1 MRRIIFLAAAA
12 LLFALAPLST
22 RLDLDLDLDPVLG
35 ALLLVGLAVLFALAA
50 SGAASALAITGG
62 ALAAFAFGALAPLSS
77 ALAGGALA
85 GLCFAERTSR
95 VRSVRARRLHLLG
108 AIGAGALASSL
119 ASSFSSAAPG
129 LRAVAVVVAAVL
141 VALPLL
147 IDADDPIAHALEA
160 AATGLTGSVASSL
173 ASGAEL
179 RRTTEDELLDRRT
192 TAQVRQTWIS
202 LLKLAEARTRLARTR
217 TAPRASAVGE
227 AALVSPAQAVLE
239 RLDAR
244 IADHVTALTRAYT
257 AVSTARA
264 AEVSLDDAALRG
276 VEMAG
281 ESFEHVSRAIVDE
294 V

>member
-1 MRRIIFLAAAA
+1 VRRILLLAAAA
-12 LLFALAPLST
+12 LLFGFAPLSA
-22 RLDLDLDLDPVLG
+22 RLDPVLG

-50 SGAASALAITGG
+50 SGAQSALAITGG
-62 ALAAFAFGALAPLSS
+62 ALGAFAFGALAPLSS

-95 VRSVRARRLHLLG
+95 VRSAGARRLHLLG
-108 AIGAGALASSL
+108 AIGVGALASSL
-119 ASSFSSAAPG
+119 AGSFSSAALG
-129 LRAVAVVVAAVL
+129 LRAVAVIVAAVL

-160 AATGLTGSVASSL
+160 ASTELGGSVASSL

-179 RRTTEDELLDRRT
+179 RRTAEEDLLDRRM

-202 LLKLAEARTRLARTR
+202 LLKLAEARARLARIHA
-217 TAPRASAVGE
+217 APRANAVGE
-227 AALVSPAQAVLE
+227 AALVSPAQAVVE

-244 IADHVTALTRAYT
+244 IADHVAVLTRAYT
-257 AVSTARA
+257 AVSAARA

-281 ESFEHVSRAIVDE
+281 ESLEHVSRAIVDE